1 MNTANGRYQD
11 AAFEITAG
19 SYKPILSW
27 IFAPGLMVIA
37 GVIPWAASFW
47 KYFVTIEGR
56 EYPLP
61 FGEPVTIPVSAGHHE
76 LEFCVAGK
84 WGGKSGRYKYQVTVA
99 PGYVQPLL
107 YRMGHFPAALFA
119 TFRGLMVVKKS
130 DPQLRFSN
138 QGYAPQQPFSSQQPM
153 QTYGM
158 QPPQP
163 QQPMPHFG
171 MQQPQPPQTAPQYAS
186 QPELTQ
192 ARFDSPFT
200 DGEQTQPPAPQF
212 AAKKFCTQCGTAVVA
227 GNRFCGGCGQA
238 VAV

>member
-1 MNTANGRYQD
+1 MNTAHGTHQN
-11 AAFEITAG
+11 AAFKITAG

-27 IFAPGLMVIA
+27 IFTPGFMVLGGI
-37 GVIPWAASFW
+37 IPWAATFW
-47 KYFVTIEGR
+47 KHFVTIEGR
-56 EYPLP
+56 EYELR
-61 FGEPVTIPVSAGHHE
+61 FGEPAIIPVSAGHHE
-76 LEFCVAGK
+76 LKFCVAGK
-84 WGGKSGRYKYQVTVA
+84 WGGKSRGNIYQVSVA

-107 YRMGHFPAALFA
+107 YRMGHFPAAVFC
-119 TFRGLMVVKKS
+119 RSMMVVKQS
-130 DPQLRFSN
+130 DAELSFSN
-138 QGYAPQQPFSSQQPM
+138 QGYAPHQPFASQQPM

-158 QPPQP
+158 QPPQ
-163 QQPMPHFG
+163 
-171 MQQPQPPQTAPQYAS
+171 TVPQYAS

-200 DGEQTQPPAPQF
+200 NGEQTQPPAPQF